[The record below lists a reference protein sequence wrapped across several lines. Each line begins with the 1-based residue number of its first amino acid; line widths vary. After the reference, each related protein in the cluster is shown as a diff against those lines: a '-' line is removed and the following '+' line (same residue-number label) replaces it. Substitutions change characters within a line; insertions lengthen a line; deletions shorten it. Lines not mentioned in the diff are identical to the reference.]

1 MSVINTPLSRYIRR
15 KLRKLRNFS
24 GIAKIFNVSVAKQET
39 LRNQLIALDATR
51 RKLVLIKKEK
61 SDVDYR
67 VVDLQNLQ
75 QVSVKKVY
83 GRIPAG
89 DLQTKGL
96 NYYLQSISLRLRF
109 KGGGKPID
117 VSFYESRYNTIKQQS
132 FLEAAANTWK
142 QFVSALLP
150 ESQAVAQV

>member
-1 MSVINTPLSRYIRR
+1 MSVITIPLSRYIRR

-24 GIAKIFNVSVAKQET
+24 LIAKIFNLSVAKQET
-39 LRNQLIALDATR
+39 LRNQLIAVDATR
-51 RKLVLIKKEK
+51 RKLLLIKKEK
-61 SDVDYR
+61 SNVDYR
-67 VVDLQNLQ
+67 VVDLQNVQ

-96 NYYLQSISLRLRF
+96 NHYLQSISLQLRF
-109 KGGGKPID
+109 KGGAEPVN
-117 VSFYESRYNTIKQQS
+117 VSFYESQYNTIKQQS
-132 FLEAAANTWK
+132 FLETAANTWK

-150 ESQAVAQV
+150 ESPAMAHV

>member
-24 GIAKIFNVSVAKQET
+24 GIAKIFNVSVAKRET

-150 ESQAVAQV
+150 EPPAMAKV

>member
-1 MSVINTPLSRYIRR
+1 MSVINMPLSRYIRR

-24 GIAKIFNVSVAKQET
+24 VMAKIFNLSVAKQET
-39 LRNQLIALDATR
+39 LRNQLIAVDATR
-51 RKLVLIKKEK
+51 RKLLLIKKEK
-61 SDVDYR
+61 SNVDYR
-67 VVDLQNLQ
+67 VVDLQNVQ

-96 NYYLQSISLRLRF
+96 NHFLQSVSLQLRF
-109 KGGGKPID
+109 KGGGEPVD

-132 FLEAAANTWK
+132 FLEAAANKWEA
-142 QFVSALLP
+142 FVNGLLGKSP
-150 ESQAVAQV
+150 AVA